1 MNICG
6 LSFPDIYF
14 LKHFEKRK
22 REKLITE
29 RDEYLNIIKSTIK
42 NAEKFYIVKQFSDCK
57 EKLVFYYDKW
67 CVWIL
72 IEEMRIITAFYLRE
86 ENMDVFF
93 KNRNIKKGLKKDCIE
108 ESYIEV
114 SKDENTKYGKL
125 IRAIQ
130 GRC

>member
-42 NAEKFYIVKQFSDCK
+42 NAEKFYIVKQFS
-57 EKLVFYYDKW
+57 EK
-67 CVWIL
+67 
-72 IEEMRIITAFYLRE
+72 
-86 ENMDVFF
+86 N
-93 KNRNIKKGLKKDCIE
+93 
-108 ESYIEV
+108 
-114 SKDENTKYGKL
+114 
-125 IRAIQ
+125 
-130 GRC
+130 

>member
-93 KNRNIKKGLKKDCIE
+93 KNRNIKKGLKKDCL
-108 ESYIEV
+108 S
-114 SKDENTKYGKL
+114 L
-125 IRAIQ
+125 
-130 GRC
+130 